1 MKNIYILLLTLVLAS
16 YWVTINGQ
24 EVPKQGEI
32 LISEIMVNPDAVSDA
47 NGEWFEIWNAT
58 NHDLLLNGLTIK
70 DGGSNKHLVVSTGKL
85 IITANE
91 YWVLARNGDILTNGG
106 ALVKY
111 TFQNF
116 TLSNTSDQII
126 ITAPDGTLIDQV
138 SYGAGWPIVSG
149 ASMELQ
155 PDFLSFGGNDLADH
169 WHQAKLT
176 FGRGDKGSP
185 GQSNPVS
192 AGVDDWAHD
201 IKVKIFPNPTSGR
214 FILEATFP
222 KPFSGD
228 IRFVNLLGQYF
239 TYKSFS
245 YEEVI
250 REVVDTDILTP
261 GIWFIEVFVGG
272 KVKTTRLVIER

>member
-1 MKNIYILLLTLVLAS
+1 MKNNYILLVTLFLAG
-16 YWVTINGQ
+16 YWIKVNGQ
-24 EVPKQGEI
+24 DTPKQGDLI
-32 LISEIMVNPDAVSDA
+32 ISEIMVNPEAVSDA

-58 NHDLLLNGLTIK
+58 NHDLLLNGLSIK
-70 DGGSNKHLVVSTGKL
+70 DGGSNQHILVSTGKL
-85 IITANE
+85 ILTANE

-106 ALVKY
+106 VQVNY

-126 ITAPDGTLIDQV
+126 ITAPDASLIDQV
-138 SYGAGWPIVSG
+138 SYGSGWPIVSG
-149 ASMELQ
+149 ASMELH
-155 PDFLSFGGNDLADH
+155 PDFLNFGGNDRPEP

-185 GQSNPVS
+185 GQANPVS
-192 AGVDDWAHD
+192 ASLEDWGLD
-201 IKVKIFPNPTSGR
+201 IKICIFPNPTPGR

-222 KPFSGD
+222 KPLSGD

-245 YEEVI
+245 YKEVI
-250 REVVDTDILTP
+250 LEVVETDLLTP
-261 GIWFIEVFVGG
+261 GIWFVEIFVGG